1 MGKDTHQKTV
11 HVNANDILPAVAS
24 ASFEAEM
31 LKKILEQMVE
41 NERKRIRNEFM
52 RIGLFALVVF
62 LLILGGVFWLSA
74 GIFQE
79 LHQEKEYSARAW
91 NKLMQSL
98 PGQDR
103 IESRMKSS
111 SANFKKGH
119 TSQQP
124 VKREETQKS
133 LMSKLLTWIKSSQRQ
148 VYSQEPTRPAAPSG
162 KQTGSIHDR
171 GSGKISSTESAKGQ
185 ADKKKKYAKSL
196 TMQVKGDIPL
206 RVPIPTP

>member
-1 MGKDTHQKTV
+1 MEKETHKETI
-11 HVNANDILPAVAS
+11 HVKADDILPAVAS

-62 LLILGGVFWLSA
+62 LLILGGVLWLSA
-74 GIFQE
+74 GIFHE
-79 LHQEKEYSARAW
+79 LHKEKEYSHRAW
-91 NKLMQSL
+91 NELMQSL

-103 IESRMKSS
+103 IESRIKSS
-111 SANFKKGH
+111 AANFKKGH
-119 TSQQP
+119 TSQPP
-124 VKREETQKS
+124 VKQEETRKS
-133 LMSKLLTWIKSSQRQ
+133 LMSKLLTWIRSSQRQ
-148 VYSQEPTRPAAPSG
+148 VYSQEPIRPAAPSG
-162 KQTGSIHDR
+162 KQAVSIHDR
-171 GSGKISSTESAKGQ
+171 GSGKISADKAVKRQ

-196 TMQVKGDIPL
+196 TIRVKGDIPL